1 MVKSKSRL
9 KQALKDIGG
18 GEGGA
23 TRAQAK
29 ALKEEGF
36 KVFAR
41 RINPNAPIG
50 KLRKPSQKWI
60 RDNLSQEQAGLILR
74 QMRGAPKESW
84 TTELPARPF
93 TQVDK
98 QKARDSLSKELNRGR

>member
-1 MVKSKSRL
+1 MAKNKSRL
-9 KQALKDIGG
+9 QQALKEIGG
-18 GEGGA
+18 GHGGA

-29 ALKEEGF
+29 ALKDEGF
-36 KVFAR
+36 RVFAR

-50 KLRKPSQKWI
+50 KLRKPSMRWVQN
-60 RDNLSQEQAGLILR
+60 NLSQEQAGLILR

-84 TTELPARPF
+84 ETVLPARPF

-98 QKARDSLSKELNRGR
+98 KKARAALRKELKRGR